1 MVEYFFEKFNG
12 KVSKDSIK
20 TIFELVSEINKS
32 VSYKDDIEEIMN
44 QYLSM
49 ESLKIESQLKKIEV
63 DNNIRK
69 LKDSQYRLL
78 NKSIINKR
86 ENGSLIS
93 FLQKKSD
100 KELSKINSL
109 LDIGYEYRIV
119 SDENF
124 INYKN
129 ERGKKLG
136 VKTFQIG
143 GKDYNMNQ
151 SF

>member
-1 MVEYFFEKFNG
+1 NG

-20 TIFELVSEINKS
+20 TIYQMVSEINKLIK
-32 VSYKDDIEEIMN
+32 YEIDIEEIMN

-49 ESLKIESQLKKIEV
+49 ESLKIQSQLQKIEV
-63 DNNIRK
+63 DNTIKK

-78 NKSIINKR
+78 NKTVIDKR
-86 ENGSLIS
+86 ESGKLIS
-93 FLQKKSD
+93 YLQNVDD
-100 KELSKINSL
+100 KELTQINSL
-109 LDIGYEYRIV
+109 LDIGYEYRFV

-124 INYKN
+124 IKYKN

-143 GKDYNMNQ
+143 GKEYGLNQ
-151 SF
+151 EF

>member
-129 ERGKKLG
+129 QRGKKLG

-143 GKDYNMNQ
+143 GKDYDMNQ

>member
-1 MVEYFFEKFNG
+1 
-12 KVSKDSIK
+12 
-20 TIFELVSEINKS
+20 
-32 VSYKDDIEEIMN
+32 
-44 QYLSM
+44 M

-129 ERGKKLG
+129 QRGKKLG

-143 GKDYNMNQ
+143 GKDYDMNQ